1 MVKTLITGVYKDKHK
16 EWGICTVRSI
26 LLKYRINEDGDT
38 VDEKDPRLFNEVYRE
53 ISEIMGTDGAIAIY
67 EMYKGQQISFPV
79 HLFSSKRIYHNII
92 KEYDG
97 TNTRELSKRYGY
109 SEKTVRRIIKEESDK

>member
-1 MVKTLITGVYKDKHK
+1 M
-16 EWGICTVRSI
+16 
-26 LLKYRINEDGDT
+26 
-38 VDEKDPRLFNEVYRE
+38 DEKDPRLFNEVYRE
-53 ISEIMGTDGAIAIY
+53 ISEIMGVDGAISIY

-79 HLFSSKRIYHNII
+79 HLFSSKRIHHNII

-109 SEKTVRRIIKEESDK
+109 SEKTIRRIIKEESDK